1 MLQVIYNLL
10 HLAWPLRLTDS
21 KPKTLPKYENNS
33 KNAKKKHA
41 ETFKKM
47 KKMRKYKNI
56 KKNAKI
62 IKNMH
67 THSKTNVAS
76 SPLKGKFS
84 LDALFSYAFIQNE
97 TA

>member
-1 MLQVIYNLL
+1 M
-10 HLAWPLRLTDS
+10 P
-21 KPKTLPKYENNS
+21 
-33 KNAKKKHA
+33 KKKHA

-56 KKNAKI
+56 KKNAKT